1 MSWFKIRKELFGLFC
16 LMTYALVIPVSL
28 AIVLGIIWITNST
41 GG

>member
-1 MSWFKIRKELFGLFC
+1 MSWFKIRKQLYDLLCFC
-16 LMTYALVIPVSL
+16 TYALVIPVSL